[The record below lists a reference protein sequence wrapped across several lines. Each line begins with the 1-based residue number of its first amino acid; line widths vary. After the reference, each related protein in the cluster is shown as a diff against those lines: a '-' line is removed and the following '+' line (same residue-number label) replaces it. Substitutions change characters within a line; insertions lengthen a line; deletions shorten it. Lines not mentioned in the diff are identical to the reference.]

1 MSHTPVTILTG
12 FLGSGKTT
20 LLNRA
25 LRDPA
30 MANTAVVINEF
41 GEVGLDHMLAA
52 QSDDTIMVLENGCLC
67 CTVFGDLVTTLNN
80 LYHAREAGEIPR
92 FDHVVIE
99 TSGLADPS
107 PLIQAFLSHP
117 TLAGLYRIG
126 TVVATVDAV
135 NGPGTL
141 DNHVELVR
149 QVALADR
156 ILITKLD
163 LLRSMH
169 EQNSSQLNFPSP
181 ERGGSAHETR
191 RGVNLPLAQTST
203 PTRQPLAQTSTPTR
217 QPVAADLPLSGGG
230 EDQTSRHH
238 IDRASE
244 QRAENAEAALVARLR
259 RLNPAAEISRIDDPA
274 FDIGKLLRAEGLDPA
289 DTEADARAWL
299 NATAYEQQGQHDHD
313 HHHDH
318 DHGGHDHHHL
328 HDRDIASFCFVRE
341 TPIAR
346 EALRLLLDALQQN
359 LGPNLLRV
367 KGIVNVAEEPGRPAV
382 IQGAQHLLHN
392 LSWLERW
399 PDADHRSKIV
409 FITQGFDR
417 AEVEDMI
424 ALLDRVA
431 TRTAAA
437 RARAQS
443 AQ

>member
-1 MSHTPVTILTG
+1 MSVKRQNFGERSHLSHTPVTILTG

-41 GEVGLDHMLAA
+41 GEIGLDHALAA

-107 PLIQAFLSHP
+107 PLIQAFLSDP
-117 TLAGLYRIG
+117 VLAGLYRIG
-126 TVVATVDAV
+126 IVVATVDAV
-135 NGPGTL
+135 NGEGTL
-141 DNHVELVR
+141 DNHVESVR
-149 QVALADR
+149 QVALADH

-163 LLRSMH
+163 L
-169 EQNSSQLNFPSP
+169 
-181 ERGGSAHETR
+181 
-191 RGVNLPLAQTST
+191 VD
-203 PTRQPLAQTSTPTR
+203 PTR
-217 QPVAADLPLSGGG
+217 VA
-230 EDQTSRHH
+230 ET
-238 IDRASE
+238 
-244 QRAENAEAALVARLR
+244 EAALTTRLR
-259 RLNPAAEISRIDDPA
+259 RLNPAATISRIDDPA
-274 FDIGKLLRAEGLDPA
+274 FDIKLLRAEGLDPA
-289 DTEADARAWL
+289 NAKADARAWL
-299 NATAYEQQGQHDHD
+299 NAAAYEEADAHHHHHHAHDGHDHD
-313 HHHDH
+313 HEDH
-318 DHGGHDHHHL
+318 DQHHL
-328 HDRDIASFCFVRE
+328 HDRDIASFCFTRDA
-341 TPIAR
+341 PIAR

-367 KGIVNVAEEPGRPAV
+367 KGIVNVAEEPDRPAV

-399 PDADHRSKIV
+399 PDADRRSKIV
-409 FITQGFDR
+409 FITQNFDR

-443 AQ
+443 AL

>member
-1 MSHTPVTILTG
+1 MPAAVAGIMTTLERGAALQTPVTILTG

-25 LRDPA
+25 LRDPS

-80 LYHAREAGEIPR
+80 LYHAREDGAIPR

-107 PLIQAFLSHP
+107 PLIQAFLSDP

-126 TVVATVDAV
+126 AVVATVDAV
-135 NGPGTL
+135 NGPHTL
-141 DNHVELVR
+141 DEHIESVR
-149 QVALADR
+149 QVALADH

-163 LLRSMH
+163 LVEPAKAR
-169 EQNSSQLNFPSP
+169 E
-181 ERGGSAHETR
+181 
-191 RGVNLPLAQTST
+191 
-203 PTRQPLAQTSTPTR
+203 
-217 QPVAADLPLSGGG
+217 
-230 EDQTSRHH
+230 
-238 IDRASE
+238 
-244 QRAENAEAALVARLR
+244 AEASLTTRLH
-259 RLNPAAEISRIDDPA
+259 RLNPAAKILRIDDPSFNIGA
-274 FDIGKLLRAEGLDPA
+274 FLRSDGLSPDGKI
-289 DTEADARAWL
+289 DARAWL
-299 NATAYEQQGQHDHD
+299 NAAAYEQPADHDHD
-313 HHHDH
+313 HDH
-318 DHGGHDHHHL
+318 ADHDHHHL
-328 HDRDIASFCFVRE
+328 HDRDIASFCFTRDK
-341 TPIAR
+341 PIPR

-367 KGIVNVAEEPGRPAV
+367 KGIVNVAEEPDRPAV
-382 IQGAQHLLHN
+382 IQGAQQLLHN

-399 PDADHRSKIV
+399 PDEDRRSKIV

-437 RARAQS
+437 RARAQ
-443 AQ
+443 ANQ

>member
-1 MSHTPVTILTG
+1 MRSRQKVVNLSHTPITILTG

-25 LRDPA
+25 LRDPS

-52 QSDDTIMVLENGCLC
+52 RSDDTIMVLENGCLC

-107 PLIQAFLSHP
+107 PLIQAFLSDP

-135 NGPGTL
+135 NGPATL

-149 QVALADR
+149 QIALADH
-156 ILITKLD
+156 ILITKCD
-163 LLRSMH
+163 LLESMD
-169 EQNSSQLNFPSP
+169 EQSSSQ
-181 ERGGSAHETR
+181 
-191 RGVNLPLAQTST
+191 QST
-203 PTRQPLAQTSTPTR
+203 PTRRPA
-217 QPVAADLPLSGGG
+217 AADLPLSGGG
-230 EDQTSRHH
+230 EYQTGRHD
-238 IDRASE
+238 IDRAGE
-244 QRAENAEAALVARLR
+244 QNAEEAEVALVARLR

-274 FDIGKLLRAEGLDPA
+274 FKVGALLRAEGLDPA
-289 DTEADARAWL
+289 DAKADARAWL
-299 NATAYEQQGQHDHD
+299 NAAAYEQQN
-313 HHHDH
+313 HHDH
-318 DHGGHDHHHL
+318 DHAHDHDHDDHDHHHL

-341 TPIAR
+341 TPISR

-443 AQ
+443 VQ

>member
-1 MSHTPVTILTG
+1 LSHTPVTILTG

-52 QSDDTIMVLENGCLC
+52 RSDDTIMVLENGCLC

-80 LYHAREAGEIPR
+80 LYHAREAKEIPR

-107 PLIQAFLSHP
+107 PLIQAFLSDP

-126 TVVATVDAV
+126 AVVATVDAV

-141 DNHVELVR
+141 DNHAEAVR
-149 QVALADR
+149 QVALADE

-163 LLRSMH
+163 LV
-169 EQNSSQLNFPSP
+169 EPAKAK
-181 ERGGSAHETR
+181 E
-191 RGVNLPLAQTST
+191 
-203 PTRQPLAQTSTPTR
+203 
-217 QPVAADLPLSGGG
+217 
-230 EDQTSRHH
+230 
-238 IDRASE
+238 
-244 QRAENAEAALVARLR
+244 AEASLTARLR
-259 RLNPAAEISRIDDPA
+259 RLNPAAKISRIDDPA
-274 FDIGKLLRAEGLDPA
+274 FNIGSLLRAEGLDPA
-289 DTEADARAWL
+289 DAKADARAWL
-299 NATAYEQQGQHDHD
+299 NAAAYEPHDD

-318 DHGGHDHHHL
+318 AGHDHAGHDHDDDDHHHL

-341 TPIAR
+341 VPIAR

-367 KGIVNVAEEPGRPAV
+367 KGIVNVTEEPDRPAV

-443 AQ
+443 AG

>member
-1 MSHTPVTILTG
+1 LPHTPVTILTG

-25 LRDPA
+25 LRDPS

-107 PLIQAFLSHP
+107 PLIQAFLSDP
-117 TLAGLYRIG
+117 VLAGLYRIG
-126 TVVATVDAV
+126 GVVATVDAV

-141 DNHVELVR
+141 DNHVESVR
-149 QVALADR
+149 QVALADH
-156 ILITKLD
+156 ILLTKLD
-163 LLRSMH
+163 L
-169 EQNSSQLNFPSP
+169 
-181 ERGGSAHETR
+181 
-191 RGVNLPLAQTST
+191 V
-203 PTRQPLAQTSTPTR
+203 
-217 QPVAADLPLSGGG
+217 
-230 EDQTSRHH
+230 
-238 IDRASE
+238 DRAQVKE
-244 QRAENAEAALVARLR
+244 AEASLIARLR
-259 RLNPAAEISRIDDPA
+259 RLNPAAKILRIDDSPHPVA
-274 FDIGKLLRAEGLDPA
+274 APLAGEARVGVGALLRAEGLDPA
-289 DTEADARAWL
+289 DAKADARAWL
-299 NATAYEQQGQHDHD
+299 NAAAYEQDHA

-318 DHGGHDHHHL
+318 DHDHDDHDHHHL
-328 HDRDIASFCFVRE
+328 HDRDIASFCFIRE

-367 KGIVNVAEEPGRPAV
+367 KGIVNVAEEPDRPAV

-417 AEVEDMI
+417 ADIEEMI

-431 TRTAAA
+431 SRTAAA

>member
-1 MSHTPVTILTG
+1 MPHTPVTILTG

-41 GEVGLDHMLAA
+41 GEMSLDHVLAA

-80 LYHAREAGEIPR
+80 LYHAREDGTIPR

-107 PLIQAFLSHP
+107 PLFQAFLSDP

-126 TVVATVDAV
+126 AVVATVDAV

-141 DNHVELVR
+141 DNHVESVR
-149 QVALADR
+149 QVALADH

-163 LLRSMH
+163 LLD
-169 EQNSSQLNFPSP
+169 
-181 ERGGSAHETR
+181 
-191 RGVNLPLAQTST
+191 
-203 PTRQPLAQTSTPTR
+203 
-217 QPVAADLPLSGGG
+217 ADKAKAI
-230 EDQTSRHH
+230 E
-238 IDRASE
+238 
-244 QRAENAEAALVARLR
+244 AELTARLR
-259 RLNPAAEISRIDDPA
+259 RLNPAARISRIDDPA
-274 FDIGKLLRAEGLDPA
+274 FDIGTLLRASGLDPA
-289 DTEADARAWL
+289 DPKADARAWL
-299 NATAYEQQGQHDHD
+299 NAAAYEHHDE

-318 DHGGHDHHHL
+318 DHAAHDHHHGL
-328 HDRDIASFCFVRE
+328 HDRDIASFCFVRDK
-341 TPIAR
+341 PILR

-367 KGIVNVAEEPGRPAV
+367 KGIVHVAEEPERPAV

-392 LSWLERW
+392 LSWLDRW
-399 PDADHRSKIV
+399 PDADRRSKIV

-424 ALLDRVA
+424 AVLDRVA
-431 TRTAAA
+431 MRTAAA
-437 RARAQS
+437 RERAS
-443 AQ
+443 GM

>member
-41 GEVGLDHMLAA
+41 GEIGLDHMLAA

-107 PLIQAFLSHP
+107 PLIQAFLSDP

-141 DNHVELVR
+141 DNHVESVR
-149 QVALADR
+149 QIALADR

-163 LLRSMH
+163 L
-169 EQNSSQLNFPSP
+169 
-181 ERGGSAHETR
+181 
-191 RGVNLPLAQTST
+191 V
-203 PTRQPLAQTSTPTR
+203 
-217 QPVAADLPLSGGG
+217 
-230 EDQTSRHH
+230 
-238 IDRASE
+238 DRAQE
-244 QRAENAEAALVARLR
+244 KEAEAALVARLR

-289 DTEADARAWL
+289 DAKADARAWL
-299 NATAYEQQGQHDHD
+299 NAAAYEQPD
-313 HHHDH
+313 HHNHEHGHGHGHD
-318 DHGGHDHHHL
+318 DHDHHHL
-328 HDRDIASFCFVRE
+328 HDRDIASFCFMRE

-399 PDADHRSKIV
+399 PDADQRSKIV

-443 AQ
+443 VQ